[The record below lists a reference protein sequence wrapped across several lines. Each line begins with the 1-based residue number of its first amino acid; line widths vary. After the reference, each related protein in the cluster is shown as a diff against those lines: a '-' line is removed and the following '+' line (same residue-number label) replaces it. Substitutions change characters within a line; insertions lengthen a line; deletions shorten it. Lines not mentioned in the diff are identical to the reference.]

1 MAAHSRKAAPEDR
14 GPLQG
19 TELAALGLQF
29 TLVLLAFLFLG
40 RWLDG
45 RLGTEPWLLLAG
57 VFAGFGL
64 STLWMYRRLTARGRS
79 GGR

>member
-1 MAAHSRKAAPEDR
+1 MTADSRKSAPGGK
-14 GPLQG
+14 GPPQG
-19 TELAALGLQF
+19 TELASIGLQF
-29 TLVLLAFLFLG
+29 FLVLMAFLFLG

-57 VFAGFGL
+57 VFVGFGL
-64 STLWMYRRLTARGRS
+64 STLWMYRRLSGRG

>member
-1 MAAHSRKAAPEDR
+1 MAADSRKSAPGGK

-19 TELAALGLQF
+19 MELASLGLQF

-40 RWLDG
+40 RWLDD

-64 STLWMYRRLTARGRS
+64 STLWMYRRLTSRGR
-79 GGR
+79 GGAP

>member
-1 MAAHSRKAAPEDR
+1 MAADSRKSPPGGK
-14 GPLQG
+14 GPQG
-19 TELAALGLQF
+19 AELASVGLQF
-29 TLVLLAFLFLG
+29 TLVLLGCLVLG

-57 VFAGFGL
+57 VFVGFGL
-64 STLWMYRRLTARGRS
+64 STLWMYRRLSGRG

>member
-1 MAAHSRKAAPEDR
+1 MTADSRKSAPGGT
-14 GPLQG
+14 GPQG
-19 TELAALGLQF
+19 AELASVGLQF
-29 TLVLLAFLFLG
+29 TLVLLGFLFLG

-57 VFAGFGL
+57 VFVGFGL
-64 STLWMYRRLTARGRS
+64 STLWMYRRLSSRGRD